1 MRKRLLLFLLLGTLF
16 TLASCET
23 VVTPMEQPDIY
34 NVIYY
39 IEEGN
44 AYNAQSYEESEF
56 IVAPESP
63 IKESFIFEYWTLN
76 STEFDFAVAIQ
87 SDLTLYAQWI
97 EETQDITLYNGDVL
111 IEKLVVDTYSNL
123 SSLDQYRS
131 AESNDTFVGWYLDQ
145 ELTSEFDTTTSV
157 VTDLILYGKWNPEE
171 VDPENDLVVT
181 EDGLYISRDEVALY
195 IATFHKLPSN
205 YMTKA
210 EADGHISSIW
220 TPSNK
225 ASIGGDVFGN
235 REGLLPYK
243 AGRTF
248 IELDID
254 YNGGSRGAKRI
265 VYSNDFR
272 IFYTADHY
280 DSFVEY
286 DKETREWK
294 SY

>member
-1 MRKRLLLFLLLGTLF
+1 MKKRRLLFLLLGTLF

-23 VVTPMEQPDIY
+23 VDIPIEEPNMY

-44 AYNAQSYEESEF
+44 AYNAQSYEKNEV

-76 STEFDFAVAIQ
+76 SMEFDFGVAIE

-97 EETQDITLYNGDVL
+97 EETQNITLYNGDVL
-111 IEKLVVDTYSNL
+111 IEEFVVDTYSTL
-123 SSLDQYRS
+123 SSLEDYILP
-131 AESNDTFVGWYLDQ
+131 ESNDTFVGWYLDQ
-145 ELTSEFDTTTSV
+145 ELTSAFDTSTSV
-157 VTDLILYGKWNPEE
+157 VTSLVLYGKWNPEK
-171 VDPENDLVVT
+171 VDSGNDLVVT

-220 TPSNK
+220 TPTNK

-235 REGLLPYK
+235 REGLLPYQ

-248 IELDID
+248 VELDID